1 MRSSAIRIFVYIFSL
16 VLLALGLT
24 LNVQTGLGVSPIVSV
39 AFSASAVTGIAFA
52 DATFILY
59 SLFVVV
65 EVIVHTT
72 IRKKERIEVVKD
84 LLQLPLSLVFTR
96 FMALFQIIIPDVSAE
111 NMAIRLLVLLAAI
124 TATGMGAAGSL
135 SMRLVPNPGDG
146 IVRTLAEL
154 IGRSVGFTKN
164 LFDGINVSIAILIG
178 LVFTH
183 SIPGVGLGTILA
195 FIGVGRAVSLYNTTI
210 GRKVMLM
217 AFPDG
222 QV

>member
-52 DATFILY
+52 DATFVLY

-72 IRKKERIEVVKD
+72 VRKKERIEVVKD

-96 FMALFQIIIPDVSAE
+96 FMALFHIIIPDVSDE
-111 NMAIRLLVLLAAI
+111 NIAIRLLVLLAAI

-195 FIGVGRAVSLYNTTI
+195 FIGVGRVVSLYNTTI

>member
-1 MRSSAIRIFVYIFSL
+1 MRSSVIRIFVYLISL

-65 EVIVHTT
+65 EVIVHMTV
-72 IRKKERIEVVKD
+72 RKKERIEVVKD

-96 FMALFQIIIPDVSAE
+96 FMALFQIIIPDVSGE

-124 TATGMGAAGSL
+124 AATGTGAAGSL

-154 IGRSVGFTKN
+154 IGKSVGFTKN
-164 LFDGINVSIAILIG
+164 LFDGLNVSIAILIG

-195 FIGVGRAVSLYNTTI
+195 FIGVGRVVSLYNMTI
-210 GRKVMLM
+210 GRKVMPM
-217 AFPDG
+217 AFPG
-222 QV
+222 ERS

>member
-72 IRKKERIEVVKD
+72 VRKKERIEVVKD

-111 NMAIRLLVLLAAI
+111 NIAIRLLVLLAAI

-178 LVFTH
+178 LAFMH

-195 FIGVGRAVSLYNTTI
+195 FIGVGRVVSLYNATI